1 MKDWKILIGIMA
13 VVWGFAGCSADEDS
27 NSAEEP
33 LVMADSEVNSEES
46 TEATDDESESENRE
60 AGEEDSEAVEPN
72 TDPAGEAE
80 PEPETGEEESVEEE
94 EETDEAGSTEDES
107 ESVEEESETEEEEE
121 SETEEEDE
129 IVETEGE
136 EGAEPGVD
144 ETDETETDETPDEG
158 ALEMGTADAMASMAC
173 MLLEGERTPVLA
185 TAIQAEAGQV
195 LLVPDTGYDVTLPE
209 SGIGFATLQ
218 VPDWMAIMGENMYEN
233 YSVQVLD
240 PQLDSEV
247 LVPLQ
252 KNGACPEVGLVE
264 RRRLFHTWG
273 SFTVQIEGAPGET
286 VFVVFVKN

>member
-1 MKDWKILIGIMA
+1 MRDWKILIGIVA

-27 NSAEEP
+27 DSAEEP
-33 LVMADSEVNSEES
+33 LVMADSEVNTEES
-46 TEATDDESESENRE
+46 TEATDEESDFENRE
-60 AGEEDSEAVEPN
+60 AGEEDSEVVEPD
-72 TDPAGEAE
+72 TDQPEEAE
-80 PEPETGEEESVEEE
+80 PEPEEGEEEPVEEE

-107 ESVEEESETEEEEE
+107 ESVEEESETGEEEE
-121 SETEEEDE
+121 SE

-218 VPDWMAIMGENMYEN
+218 VPNWMAIMGENMYEN

-252 KNGACPEVGLVE
+252 KNGACPDVGLVE
-264 RRRLFHTWG
+264 RRRLFHAWG

-286 VFVVFVKN
+286 VFVAFVKN

>member
-1 MKDWKILIGIMA
+1 MGRMSCLWVPLRTGVPFGMGRLCPNLYLPVKTLPLLSFPLGKSEREGESVKIRSFFWGVSETKGFGEPSKRGGGVAASWVFCLANIQYDFRVTTEERPMNDWKILIGIVA

-33 LVMADSEVNSEES
+33 LVMSDSEVNSEES
-46 TEATDDESESENRE
+46 TEATDEESDSENRE
-60 AGEEDSEAVEPN
+60 AGEEDSEAVVPN
-72 TDPAGEAE
+72 TDPAEEAE
-80 PEPETGEEESVEEE
+80 PEPEEGEEEPVEEE

-173 MLLEGERTPVLA
+173 ISTR
-185 TAIQAEAGQV
+185 
-195 LLVPDTGYDVTLPE
+195 VPSP
-209 SGIGFATLQ
+209 
-218 VPDWMAIMGENMYEN
+218 
-233 YSVQVLD
+233 
-240 PQLDSEV
+240 
-247 LVPLQ
+247 
-252 KNGACPEVGLVE
+252 AC
-264 RRRLFHTWG
+264 
-273 SFTVQIEGAPGET
+273 
-286 VFVVFVKN
+286 

>member
-1 MKDWKILIGIMA
+1 
-13 VVWGFAGCSADEDS
+13 
-27 NSAEEP
+27 
-33 LVMADSEVNSEES
+33 
-46 TEATDDESESENRE
+46 
-60 AGEEDSEAVEPN
+60 
-72 TDPAGEAE
+72 
-80 PEPETGEEESVEEE
+80 
-94 EETDEAGSTEDES
+94 
-107 ESVEEESETEEEEE
+107 
-121 SETEEEDE
+121 
-129 IVETEGE
+129 
-136 EGAEPGVD
+136 
-144 ETDETETDETPDEG
+144 
-158 ALEMGTADAMASMAC
+158 

-252 KNGACPEVGLVE
+252 KNGACPDVGLVE
-264 RRRLFHTWG
+264 RRRLFHAWG

-286 VFVVFVKN
+286 VFVAFVKN